1 VTDLSTRVG
10 SVDLANPVLTASG
23 TAGYGDELA
32 AYGPLG
38 ALGAHVVKSLAAQ
51 PWPGN
56 PAPRVTS
63 SGESMLN
70 SVGLPGPGL
79 EAWLEHD
86 LPALRASGATVVAS
100 IWGRSTE
107 GFAKAAAMLR
117 GVGPPVVA
125 VEVNLSCPNVEDRSK
140 MFALD
145 PVATAEAVAA
155 SECGL
160 ARWAKLSPNV
170 ADICQIAAAALDA
183 GAEAL
188 TLVNTLL
195 ALVIDPVTRT
205 AALGAG
211 GGGLSGAALHPVAVR
226 AVAECR
232 AAFPG
237 TGIVGVGGVTRG
249 RDAAE
254 LIVAGADAVEVG
266 TATFRNPRA
275 PWRVLRELDR
285 WCVRNEVG
293 ALREL
298 VGSFHG

>member
-1 VTDLSTRVG
+1 MTDLSTRVG
-10 SVDLANPVLTASG
+10 SVELANPILTASG

-32 AYGPLG
+32 AYGPLH

-56 PAPRVTS
+56 PPPRVTS

-100 IWGRSTE
+100 IWGRTTE
-107 GFAKAAAMLR
+107 AFAGAAAMLR

-140 MFALD
+140 MFAHD

-170 ADICQIAAAALDA
+170 ADICQIAAAALGA
-183 GAEAL
+183 GAEGL

-195 ALVIDPVTRT
+195 ALAVDPATRT

-232 AAFPG
+232 AAFPS
-237 TGIVGVGGVTRG
+237 TGIVGVGGVAQG

-266 TATFRNPRA
+266 TATFRDPRA
-275 PWRVLRELDR
+275 PWRVLEELER
-285 WCVRNEVG
+285 WFLDNEVRT
-293 ALREL
+293 LREL
-298 VGSFHG
+298 VGSFHD